1 MDACPHSHHD
11 RTCPHRTH
19 AHTARAH
26 RTCTPN
32 ARHAQSLSV
41 SRCGI
46 GDSGGLALMGALA
59 TNASLAALDVSW
71 NALRSDAAR
80 TLAESLLQNGVRA
93 RVLSYKPGHKL

>member
-1 MDACPHSHHD
+1 
-11 RTCPHRTH
+11 
-19 AHTARAH
+19 
-26 RTCTPN
+26 
-32 ARHAQSLSV
+32 
-41 SRCGI
+41 
-46 GDSGGLALMGALA
+46 MGALA